1 MTKNQYSS
9 LCISTYIKELKNTDP
24 KIGILPWMIA
34 MTLLQYYWFCFKLP
48 LHSHAGRAHTKG
60 GGGLW
65 KTRRKRH
72 QSLQKRMPAIISG
85 RIII

>member
-34 MTLLQYYWFCFKLP
+34 MTHLQFLLVLF
-48 LHSHAGRAHTKG
+48 
-60 GGGLW
+60 
-65 KTRRKRH
+65 
-72 QSLQKRMPAIISG
+72 
-85 RIII
+85 